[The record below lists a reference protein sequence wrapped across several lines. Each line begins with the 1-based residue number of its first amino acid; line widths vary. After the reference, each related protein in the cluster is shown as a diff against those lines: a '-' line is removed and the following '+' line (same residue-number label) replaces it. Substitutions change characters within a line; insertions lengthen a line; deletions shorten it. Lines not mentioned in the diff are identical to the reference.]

1 MAHEKEPLKD
11 LFDEVKKELDE
22 ARQDLE
28 AARQQIRT
36 QKLLTEKERD
46 SLTELVTA
54 LSDRREK
61 LMEALQ
67 EIKKDQEATEALR
80 KSVEDTA
87 NEVSG
92 AADAV
97 LKEFEAA
104 RKALAR
110 RRQELE
116 LTLRRIRHVSTDLDS
131 RRPALGDVATRLGQ
145 PILTCPSCGRNTGP
159 TDRYCDACGA
169 RIA

>member
-1 MAHEKEPLKD
+1 MAHKEPFKD

-28 AARQQIRT
+28 AAGQQIRT
-36 QKLLTEKERD
+36 QRLLTEKERD
-46 SLTELVTA
+46 SLTKLLTA
-54 LSDRREK
+54 LSDRRDE
-61 LMEALQ
+61 LMGALQ
-67 EIKKDQEATEALR
+67 EIKKDQEATEALK

-110 RRQELE
+110 RREELE
-116 LTLRRIRHVSTDLDS
+116 LTLRRIRHVSKDLES
-131 RRPALGDVATRLGQ
+131 RRATLGDVATRLGQ
-145 PILTCPSCGRNTGP
+145 PVLTCLSCGRKTGP